1 MHSSV
6 RPEAMGIREFLF
18 FWTKG
23 TYVKVLY
30 AKLKEN
36 RMGEDG
42 LKIGIFRG
50 LKKCVLGS
58 AGPKNGPGPT
68 FFIFF

>member
-1 MHSSV
+1 
-6 RPEAMGIREFLF
+6 MGISEFLF
-18 FWTKG
+18 FSMKG
-23 TYVKVLY
+23 PFVRMLY

-36 RMGEDG
+36 RMGEDA
-42 LKIGIFRG
+42 LKIDIFRG
-50 LKKCVLGS
+50 LKKWVLGS